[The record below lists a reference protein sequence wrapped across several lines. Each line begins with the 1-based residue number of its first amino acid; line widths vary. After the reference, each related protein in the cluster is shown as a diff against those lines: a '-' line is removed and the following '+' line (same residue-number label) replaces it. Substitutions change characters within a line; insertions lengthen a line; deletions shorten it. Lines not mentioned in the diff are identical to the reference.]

1 MTHLTRAFPRPIALT
16 SFLIQFI
23 HCTFFVVLQ
32 KKILWI
38 IYLDF
43 GKIISTF
50 QNKETLQE
58 NELNASLLDMK
69 SFINLEDGSNL
80 TQISPIL
87 TCIHTLNESNALW
100 DDDHSKH
107 FKSLS
112 LKQIKNES
120 SISKEDGFCFA
131 VSLRDGSCLYTSD
144 AITYHLGY
152 PKDML
157 VGQCIMN
164 FLFHKDH
171 ITFANHLTQGL
182 NACFIQG
189 KRNDS
194 YLVLNTFFCRLRL
207 YQGLKHGYSV
217 SDRKIQYKPFKITL
231 HINELIVDD
240 MCVEKASGTLCVK
253 ATATHVSSV
262 YSVPDEIPAMTS
274 FSTRHTASCHFSH
287 VDASAIPFLG
297 YLPQDMI
304 GFSVFDFYH
313 VDDLLQLKDIYE
325 LVIKEHGSSFRSKPY
340 RFKAQNGCYIML
352 ETEWSCFIN
361 PWSHKLEFV
370 VGQHR
375 VLKGPSDIDIFTPS
389 QTEEMVLS
397 EEILKECQNIQREIK
412 TLLSE
417 SIQKFEAKKAKRFCN
432 KRKRD
437 LATFVYNCI
446 DENKLGTKQ
455 KTNAEKQLDLLEERN
470 NSDQDSV
477 VMGDISPYQEVNDS
491 SVTSET
497 PPSVQQLRYQENIE
511 RFFASQPKTYSD
523 GSEEYNKNEKL
534 LSVEDSQGSSNVS
547 GNGSGNDSKGLQS
560 LQNENN
566 NQNSGSNSSK
576 CNMSSFTAGDSGYG
590 KSLEKETND
599 PNVSQAGSSNQVW
612 SNSSPNNCGNTSGEK
627 FSSCLALTEEYL
639 CVHNRMNHK
648 HFKQQ
653 RKNKPGLIT
662 TPFKDNWFQQKDST
676 LPKHKKNAQTQT
688 LNTSTSAQKDEAI
701 KTAAPEQ
708 SNSDLKVPNLSESS
722 LPSAYATNP
731 YMFSSN
737 CAPTPT
743 PFYIPVMYMGGMP
756 FFPPTP
762 SAQPQWPFGPVPLPS
777 SCLSSTSK
785 PESNV
790 GYFQVPGFPQGMF
803 PKFNVNENYNQTS
816 KSCEQTSCILT
827 TTATA
832 PVQIMPTHKLSVT
845 KPQNCSGR
853 KGIPADNI
861 KDVKSDPDDCHM
873 QESQSSFTHSSSC
886 QSAEKDEEME
896 LESKRCT
903 STHSDKIELTSE
915 LAYRYQMNILN
926 LDDVLKKDREVLKSM
941 PQPELV
947 NQQLQ
952 MLQNER
958 EAENES
964 KLKVD
969 ENDFCLTEE
978 LMLGLSTEDDVNE
991 ELEYR
996 EESLLQLMCEDS

>member
-1 MTHLTRAFPRPIALT
+1 
-16 SFLIQFI
+16 
-23 HCTFFVVLQ
+23 
-32 KKILWI
+32 
-38 IYLDF
+38 
-43 GKIISTF
+43 
-50 QNKETLQE
+50 
-58 NELNASLLDMK
+58 MK

-80 TQISPIL
+80 TEISPIL

-100 DDDHSKH
+100 DGDHSKH

-112 LKQIKNES
+112 LEQIKNETV
-120 SISKEDGFCFA
+120 ISKEDGFCFV
-131 VSLRDGSCLYTSD
+131 VSLRDGSCLFTSD

-157 VGQCIMN
+157 AGQCIMN

-207 YQGLKHGYSV
+207 YQGLRHGFSV
-217 SDRKIQYKPFKITL
+217 SDRKMIYKPFKITL

-253 ATATHVSSV
+253 ATATHVSPA
-262 YSVPDEIPAMTS
+262 YSVPSEIPAMTS

-340 RFKAQNGCYIML
+340 RFKVQNGCYIML

-375 VLKGPSDIDIFTPS
+375 VLKGPSDVDIFTPC
-389 QTEEMVLS
+389 QMEELVLP
-397 EEILKECQNIQREIK
+397 EEILKECQAIQREIK

-437 LATFVYNCI
+437 LATFVCNCI
-446 DENKLGTKQ
+446 DGNNSGANQ
-455 KTNAEKQLDLLEERN
+455 KENAEMPLDLLEERD

-491 SVTSET
+491 SVSET

-523 GSEEYNKNEKL
+523 ESEEYKNEKL
-534 LSVEDSQGSSNVS
+534 LSVEDSQGSSNAS

-566 NQNSGSNSSK
+566 QKSGSNSSK
-576 CNMSSFTAGDSGYG
+576 YNMSSFTAGDSGYG
-590 KSLEKETND
+590 KSLGKDTND
-599 PNVSQAGSSNQVW
+599 PNISQASSSNQIW
-612 SNSSPNNCGNTSGEK
+612 PNSSPNNSGNNNGEK

-653 RKNKPGLIT
+653 RKGKSGLT
-662 TPFKDNWFQQKDST
+662 TIPFKDKWFQQKD
-676 LPKHKKNAQTQT
+676 LLPPKHKKNARTQT
-688 LNTSTSAQKDEAI
+688 PLNTPTLTQKDDI
-701 KTAAPEQ
+701 KTATPEQ
-708 SNSDLKVPNLSESS
+708 LNSDLKSAAPNPSESS
-722 LPSAYATNP
+722 VSSAYATNP
-731 YMFSSN
+731 FMYSGS

-743 PFYIPVMYMGGMP
+743 PFYIPVMYMGGVP
-756 FFPPTP
+756 FFPPTQN
-762 SAQPQWPFGPVPLPS
+762 AQPQWPFGPILTPPPS
-777 SCLSSTSK
+777 LSSSSK
-785 PESNV
+785 VEPNV
-790 GYFQVPGFPQGMF
+790 GYFQIPGFPQGMF
-803 PKFNVNENYNQTS
+803 PKFNGNENYNQTS
-816 KSCEQTSCILT
+816 KGQTSCT
-827 TTATA
+827 TTTI
-832 PVQIMPTHKLSVT
+832 PVQTMPTHKLTVT
-845 KPQNCSGR
+845 KSKNYSGR
-853 KGIPADNI
+853 KGISTDNV
-861 KDVKSDPDDCHM
+861 KDVKSDSDDCHM

-886 QSAEKDEEME
+886 QSADKDEEME
-896 LESKRCT
+896 LGSKRLCAG
-903 STHSDKIELTSE
+903 THSEKIELTSE
-915 LAYRYQMNILN
+915 LAYRYQMNVLN

-941 PQPELV
+941 LQPELV

-952 MLQNER
+952 MLQDER
-958 EAENES
+958 EAENDS

-969 ENDFCLTEE
+969 ENDFCMTEE
-978 LMLGLSTEDDVNE
+978 VMLGLATEDDVNE

>member
-1 MTHLTRAFPRPIALT
+1 M
-16 SFLIQFI
+16 QFNSRSK
-23 HCTFFVVLQ
+23 V
-32 KKILWI
+32 
-38 IYLDF
+38 
-43 GKIISTF
+43 ISSF
-50 QNKETLQE
+50 QNKETSKE
-58 NELNASLLDMK
+58 NEVNASLLDMK

-80 TQISPIL
+80 TEISPIL

-100 DDDHSKH
+100 DVDHSKH

-112 LKQIKNES
+112 LQQIKNETA
-120 SISKEDGFCFA
+120 ISKEDGFCFV
-131 VSLRDGSCLYTSD
+131 VSLRDGSCIYSSD

-157 VGQCIMN
+157 VGQCFMN

-207 YQGLKHGYSV
+207 YQGLKHGFSV
-217 SDRKIQYKPFKITL
+217 SDRKMIYRPFKITL

-262 YSVPDEIPAMTS
+262 YTAPNEIPAMTS

-287 VDASAIPFLG
+287 VDASAIPYLG

-340 RFKAQNGCYIML
+340 RFKAQNGCYLML

-375 VLKGPSDIDIFTPS
+375 VLQGPSDIDIFTPC
-389 QTEEMVLS
+389 QTQEMVLP
-397 EEILKECQNIQREIK
+397 EEILKECQSIQREIK

-417 SIQKFEAKKAKRFCN
+417 SIQKFEAKKGKRYCN

-437 LATFVYNCI
+437 LATFVNKCI
-446 DENKLGTKQ
+446 DGSFADPNQ
-455 KTNAEKQLDLLEERN
+455 KENAEKQLDLLEERN

-477 VMGDISPYQEVNDS
+477 VMGDISPYQEINDS

-523 GSEEYNKNEKL
+523 ESEEYKNEKL
-534 LSVEDSQGSSNVS
+534 MSVEDSQGSSNVS

-566 NQNSGSNSSK
+566 QKSGSNSSK

-590 KSLEKETND
+590 KSLGKETND
-599 PNVSQAGSSNQVW
+599 PNVSQASSSNQVW
-612 SNSSPNNCGNTSGEK
+612 PTNSPNNSGNTNEEK

-653 RKNKPGLIT
+653 RKTKSGMNT
-662 TPFKDNWFQQKDST
+662 TSFKDNNWFQQKDLSLT
-676 LPKHKKNAQTQT
+676 KHKKNARTQT
-688 LNTSTSAQKDEAI
+688 LNTPALAQKEDAV
-701 KTAAPEQ
+701 KTATPEQ
-708 SNSDLKVPNLSESS
+708 LNSDLKTAVPNLSESS
-722 LPSAYATNP
+722 VPSAYATNP
-731 YMFSSN
+731 FMYSGS

-743 PFYIPVMYMGGMP
+743 PFYIPVMYMGSMP
-756 FFPPTP
+756 FFPN
-762 SAQPQWPFGPVPLPS
+762 AQPQWPFGPVPAPPS
-777 SCLSSTSK
+777 SSSK
-785 PESNV
+785 PEANV

-803 PKFNVNENYNQTS
+803 PKFNANENFNQTS
-816 KSCEQTSCILT
+816 KGQTSCILT
-827 TTATA
+827 TTTTTM
-832 PVQIMPTHKLSVT
+832 PVQTMPTHKHAAIKS
-845 KPQNCSGR
+845 KNYAGR
-853 KGIPADNI
+853 KGISADNM

-886 QSAEKDEEME
+886 QSADKDEEME
-896 LESKRCT
+896 LGSKRRCA
-903 STHSDKIELTSE
+903 SAHSDKIELTSE
-915 LAYRYQMNILN
+915 LAYRYQMNVLN

-952 MLQNER
+952 MLQGER

-969 ENDFCLTEE
+969 ENDFCMTEE
-978 LMLGLSTEDDVNE
+978 VMLGLATEDEVNE